1 MNRKIKVNYT
11 IVVNV
16 DVDETIEITNE
27 SLNKLGLDED
37 ATDDDIV
44 DALNDNDD
52 WENEL
57 DILAG
62 PIYAQPDCN
71 NTPDYLDMEAS
82 QEPFH
87 IELA

>member
-44 DALNDNDD
+44 DALNDNDNQEK
-52 WENEL
+52 W

-62 PIYAQPDCN
+62 YIYAQPDCD